1 MLEFT
6 NKQRFSIEISILSNI
21 DKKVLK
27 FKRLFYAQGTEV
39 QYKLQFLSQFGPI
52 MCMNPHPTETYTTL
66 ALENISQYDILIM

>member
-6 NKQRFSIEISILSNI
+6 NKQQFSIEISILSNI

-39 QYKLQFLSQFGPI
+39 
-52 MCMNPHPTETYTTL
+52 
-66 ALENISQYDILIM
+66 ISLMYLKGFE

>member
-21 DKKVLK
+21 DKKVPK

-39 QYKLQFLSQFGPI
+39 SGNTTIPPLHHLGLLGPRAKALKLHVLFCF
-52 MCMNPHPTETYTTL
+52 C
-66 ALENISQYDILIM
+66 